1 MRTSNWK
8 GFQSPL
14 AEPIKR
20 YLEYKRALCKK
31 YNSQEQSLRVFDAYL
46 VNAGLTSIE
55 QVTSEVVDKFL
66 ASRPASR
73 PNTHNQLIGALRRL
87 LEWMKSQ
94 GMLNVSVL
102 QLRKRRA
109 TDDLKPYIL
118 SHDEVKRLL
127 VMASQLRDETSN
139 ARGRAKKYQM
149 IFALAY
155 GLGLRV
161 GEICRLQVGDI
172 DFDRAVLTIKQS
184 KFSKTR
190 LLPMGPKLAH
200 RLNEF
205 VVEFCSHES
214 SDPVFS
220 ALGDKRAFSRNTIT
234 VVFHQLI
241 LKMGLRAGAGE
252 RSPRLHDLRHSFAV
266 NTLLRFYRENE
277 DPSQQLLQLSTF
289 LGHSKLQHTSVY
301 LTMTDELLN
310 EANGRF
316 HKFASSALQEVA
328 L

>member
-8 GFQSPL
+8 GFRSPL
-14 AEPIKR
+14 AETIER

-31 YNSQEQSLRVFDAYL
+31 YLSQEQSLRLFDAYL
-46 VNAGLTSIE
+46 VNAGVSCIE
-55 QVTSEVVDKFL
+55 EITPEVVNKFL
-66 ASRPASR
+66 ASRPPSR
-73 PNTHNQLIGALRRL
+73 PSTHNQLIGALRRL
-87 LEWMKSQ
+87 FEWMTSQ
-94 GMLNVSVL
+94 GILNISLL
-102 QLRKRRA
+102 QLKKRR
-109 TDDLKPYIL
+109 TTEDLKPYIL
-118 SHDEVKRLL
+118 THDEVKRLL
-127 VMASQLRDETSN
+127 LMASQLRDETSN
-139 ARGRAKKYQM
+139 ARGRARKYQM

-161 GEICRLQVGDI
+161 GEICGLQIGDI
-172 DFDRAVLTIKQS
+172 DFERAVLTVRQS

-190 LLPMGPKLAH
+190 LVPMGPNLAN
-200 RLNEF
+200 LLKEF
-205 VVEFCSHES
+205 VVEFGSHEH

-220 ALGDKRAFSRNTIT
+220 ALGDKRALSRNTIT

-241 LKMGLRAGAGE
+241 LKMGLKAKPGE

-266 NTLLRFYRENE
+266 NTLLRLYREGK

-289 LGHSKLQHTSVY
+289 LGHSKLQHTTVY
-301 LTMTDELLN
+301 LSMTEELLN

-316 HKFASSALQEVA
+316 HKFASCALHEVA

>member
-14 AEPIKR
+14 AEPINR

-31 YNSQEQSLRVFDAYL
+31 YISQEQSLRLFDAYL
-46 VNAGLTSIE
+46 VNADLTSIE
-55 QVTSEVVDKFL
+55 EVTSQVVDKFL
-66 ASRPASR
+66 ASRPPSR

-87 LEWMKSQ
+87 FEWMKSQ

-102 QLRKRRA
+102 QLRKRRE
-109 TDDLKPYIL
+109 TEDLKPYIL

-139 ARGRAKKYQM
+139 ARGRARKYQM

-161 GEICRLQVGDI
+161 GEICHLQVGDI
-172 DFDRAVLTIKQS
+172 DFDRAVVTIKQS

-190 LLPMGPKLAH
+190 LLPMGPKLAQ

-205 VVEFCSHES
+205 IVEYGSHES
-214 SDPVFS
+214 SAPVFS
-220 ALGDKRAFSRNTIT
+220 ALGDKRALSRNTIT

-266 NTLLRFYRENE
+266 NTLLRLYREGK